1 MRTLLNYASSDQSQG
16 LLVTEECRGFLFV
29 QPSGVMDLATA
40 SRLMSLLG
48 DYSQQREG
56 ISVVLL
62 VDNSKVKSIETDA
75 RSYVLNL
82 IKKKPLIKTAV
93 SFGTNVFI
101 RNFMKIFLGLVTSG
115 NIVTKIFKTK
125 AEALEYCQLASS
137 CSDAED

>member
-1 MRTLLNYASSDQSQG
+1 
-16 LLVTEECRGFLFV
+16 V

-62 VDNSKVKSIETDA
+62 VDNSKVKIHRNRCQE
-75 RSYVLNL
+75 SYVLNL
-82 IKKKPLIKTAV
+82 LKKRPLIQTAV

-101 RNFMKIFLGLVTSG
+101 RNFHENFSG
-115 NIVTKIFKTK
+115 PNDIWGHYVHKVFQDKR
-125 AEALEYCQLASS
+125 
-137 CSDAED
+137 